1 MTAEDLVR
9 LILTLCRSTPDE
21 TGRPPGWRKIARDL
35 DIPTRHTT
43 LFRYYNGS
51 SRSSDIETAVLA
63 RVARVVLAHEN
74 CGEPLTLGTCALPA
88 NLRELLDEVGFDWK
102 LVIDADPDEHTGA
115 VQPSD
120 TVVEASPDEVGPW
133 TRTEPE
139 PADNEL
145 WPGPEDPGY
154 YDHARVEAD
163 LKSAFERDFAERG
176 IDMTTGIEVA
186 TPAWHVPEM
195 PSQLKG
201 PSPDDVNMYG
211 EDIAQMLHEL
221 HRTRSAMS
229 LLRAIGFQH
238 QYTYKVLQRFL
249 LQTELYLIT
258 EGGLTL
264 GAEAPWKISDRLEQ
278 MKWRQDAWYELYGRE
293 RPKHRLVV
301 LAARGAMAILKV
313 LGYGLK
319 CILTRPFAWVWS
331 VPTRRSGGVK
341 PQWQTSIEAAADTGI
356 ARMQR
361 VTAALPGRS
370 KEAHIPITLEFPPHV
385 YAYEEEESSQD

>member
-1 MTAEDLVR
+1 MPAEDLVR
-9 LILTLCRSTPDE
+9 LILTLYRSTPDE

-51 SRSSDIETAVLA
+51 SRGSDIETAVLEK
-63 RVARVVLAHEN
+63 VARVVLAHEN
-74 CGEPLTLGTCALPA
+74 CGEPMRIGTCELPV
-88 NLRELLDEVGFDWK
+88 NIRELLDQTGFDWN
-102 LVIDADPDEHTGA
+102 LVIDPDEPTDA
-115 VQPSD
+115 VRPANIVTESAPP
-120 TVVEASPDEVGPW
+120 EAGPW

-139 PADNEL
+139 PADTEL
-145 WPGPEDPGY
+145 WAEREDPGY

-176 IDMTTGIEVA
+176 IDMTTGIEVT
-186 TPAWHVPEM
+186 TPAWRVPEV
-195 PSQLKG
+195 PSRFKG
-201 PSPDDVNMYG
+201 PPSEYVEEFGPEV
-211 EDIAQMLHEL
+211 AQMLSDL
-221 HRTRSAMS
+221 HRTLSAMS
-229 LLRAIGFQH
+229 LLKNLGFQN

-264 GAEAPWKISDRLEQ
+264 GVEAPWKISDRLEQ

-293 RPKHRLVV
+293 RPKPRLVV

-319 CILTRPFAWVWS
+319 CILSGPFAWVWN
-331 VPTRRSGGVK
+331 VPVRRSGGVK
-341 PQWQTSIEAAADTGI
+341 PQWQASIEAAADTGI
-356 ARMQR
+356 ARMR
-361 VTAALPGRS
+361 KVVAALPGRG
-370 KEAHIPITLEFPPHV
+370 KEEHIPVTLEFPPHV